1 MNGPLIVNS
10 QQNRIELV
18 TRPVLLQLMFQWPT
32 ADGAVALASSDLNS
46 HGEDR
51 LDNPVTPADPGESNC
66 PMECSCQDPKVL
78 NCANLKFFNDFELPH
93 EFIEKHASAIEVL

>member
-1 MNGPLIVNS
+1 MIVNS

-18 TRPVLLQLMFQWPT
+18 TRPLLLQLMFQWPT

-51 LDNPVTPADPGESNC
+51 QDNPVTPGDPGESNC
-66 PMECSCQDPKVL
+66 PLECSCHDPKVL